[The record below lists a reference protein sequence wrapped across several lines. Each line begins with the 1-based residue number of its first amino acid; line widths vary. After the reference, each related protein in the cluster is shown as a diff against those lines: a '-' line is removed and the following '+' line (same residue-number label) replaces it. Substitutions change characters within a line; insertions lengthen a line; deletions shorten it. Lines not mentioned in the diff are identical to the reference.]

1 MTTLFVLLDS
11 GTELRS
17 ELPDESACR
26 GMMDLWAR
34 ALDRPLGS
42 GPVTALV
49 TLDSFDDQGHTMRVA
64 VRSSDVR
71 MMRYIPDDDPLL
83 VRERAME
90 ALRSQ
95 YDTDHP
101 TVIDAD
107 TDVDVPD
114 GECVCERPEYGEAL
128 LEGRVSC
135 DDRDGIDDGK
145 APEEDDDDADGEA
158 ALEWDGGEVRVG

>member
-1 MTTLFVLLDS
+1 MTTLFVLLES

-49 TLDSFDDQGHTMRVA
+49 TLDSFDDQGHTMKVA

-101 TVIDAD
+101 TVVDAD
-107 TDVDVPD
+107 VSD
-114 GECVCERPEYGEAL
+114 GECVCERPGYGEVL

-135 DDRDGIDDGK
+135 DDYDGINDEK
-145 APEEDDDDADGEA
+145 APEGDDGDCTDGEA

>member
-101 TVIDAD
+101 TAADAE
-107 TDVDVPD
+107 TSPA
-114 GECVCERPEYGEAL
+114 E
-128 LEGRVSC
+128 S
-135 DDRDGIDDGK
+135 
-145 APEEDDDDADGEA
+145 DDADDPDDDCDDEA
-158 ALEWDGGEVRVG
+158 RIEGDEGEVRVG

>member
-1 MTTLFVLLDS
+1 
-11 GTELRS
+11 
-17 ELPDESACR
+17 
-26 GMMDLWAR
+26 
-34 ALDRPLGS
+34 
-42 GPVTALV
+42 
-49 TLDSFDDQGHTMRVA
+49 MRVA

-107 TDVDVPD
+107 ADISD
-114 GECVCERPEYGEAL
+114 GECVCERPEYGEDL
-128 LEGRVSC
+128 PEGRVSC
-135 DDRDGIDDGK
+135 DGCDGIDDGK
-145 APEEDDDDADGEA
+145 APEEDDDGDGE
-158 ALEWDGGEVRVG
+158 LPIEGDDGEVRVG

>member
-1 MTTLFVLLDS
+1 MTTLFVLLES

-83 VRERAME
+83 VQERAME

-107 TDVDVPD
+107 AAE
-114 GECVCERPEYGEAL
+114 GCVCERPEYGEAL

-135 DDRDGIDDGK
+135 DDRDGVNDEK

-158 ALEWDGGEVRVG
+158 AFVWDGGEVRVG

>member
-83 VRERAME
+83 VRERAMG

-101 TVIDAD
+101 TTVDADVDAD
-107 TDVDVPD
+107 TDVLDD
-114 GECVCERPEYGEAL
+114 GC
-128 LEGRVSC
+128 
-135 DDRDGIDDGK
+135 DGIDEGK
-145 APEEDDDDADGEA
+145 APEEDDDADGEA
-158 ALEWDGGEVRVG
+158 RIGWDGGEVRVG